1 MLRNQLEPRLDSE
14 GARRDAASIV
24 GEVSAQMDMPFV
36 QPVSVPAVPTP
47 VHVSPRRFAALVD
60 RVGATASL
68 LCAVHCMLLPFVLA
82 LLPLIGL
89 AFLAGHTFERIFV
102 ACAAALASASILV
115 AYRRHRH
122 PHALFLMVPGIVL
135 LVLGVAIDINAH
147 VVIHTTSV
155 VTGGLLVASAHVTN
169 LVLAH
174 RHRHATCTQTSVWV
188 SRGNP

>member
-14 GARRDAASIV
+14 GACRDVARTG

-36 QPVSVPAVPTP
+36 QPVSVPAVPSP
-47 VHVSPRRFAALVD
+47 AHASPRRFAVLAD

-68 LCAVHCMLLPFVLA
+68 LCAVHCALLPFVLA

-89 AFLAGHTFERIFV
+89 EFLAGHTFERIFV
-102 ACAAALASASILV
+102 ACAAVLASTSILA

-122 PHALFLMVPGIVL
+122 PQALFLMIPGIVL
-135 LVLGVAIDINAH
+135 LLFGVAINLDVH
-147 VVIHTTSV
+147 VLLHTASV
-155 VTGGLLVASAHVTN
+155 VTGGVLVASAHVTN

-174 RHRHATCTQTSVWV
+174 RHHHATCTHAAA
-188 SRGNP
+188 